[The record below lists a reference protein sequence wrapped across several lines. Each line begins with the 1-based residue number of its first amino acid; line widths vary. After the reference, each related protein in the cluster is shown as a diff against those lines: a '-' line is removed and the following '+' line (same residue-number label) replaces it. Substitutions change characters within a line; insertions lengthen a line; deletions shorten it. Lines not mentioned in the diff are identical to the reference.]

1 MQEERGGTMELW
13 KSCIGLVGAGRVGF
27 TLGRYLKEN
36 GLGISGYYSRNLAH
50 AKEAA
55 QFTDSRYYMDLRE
68 LIKNSTV
75 LFLTVNDGSIG
86 TVVQE
91 ILALTEGQNRQ
102 ETICIKDK
110 IFCHCSGAMSSAVF
124 KELEA
129 AGGFGYSI
137 HPMFAIYDRQ
147 TSYQKLSKTFFTI
160 EGNAKHMED
169 VTALFAHLGNAYQV
183 IDAAD
188 KALYHSGAVMA
199 SNLVISLYA
208 MAADT
213 LERCGFSRENARQ
226 ALMPLFAN
234 NAANM
239 EHSGLAAALTGPV
252 DRGDTETIEKH
263 MGVLEGREK
272 AVYQLMSTRLLDLAR
287 QKHAEAI
294 GQDPALAERFASIE
308 QLLTDNTHGL

>member
-13 KSCIGLVGAGRVGF
+13 KSCIGFIGAGRVGF

-36 GLGISGYYSRNLAH
+36 GLSISGYYSRNLAH

-137 HPMFAIYDRQ
+137 HPMFAIHDRQ

-199 SNLVISLYA
+199 SNLVI
-208 MAADT
+208 
-213 LERCGFSRENARQ
+213 
-226 ALMPLFAN
+226 FAN

-252 DRGDTETIEKH
+252 DRGDAETIEKH

>member
-13 KSCIGLVGAGRVGF
+13 KSCIGLIGAGRVGF

-36 GLGISGYYSRNLAH
+36 GLSISGYYSRNLAH

-137 HPMFAIYDRQ
+137 HPMFAIHDRQ

-160 EGNAKHMED
+160 EGNAKHMGD
-169 VTALFAHLGNAYQV
+169 VVALFAHLGNAYQV

-199 SNLVISLYA
+199 SNLVIGLYA

-226 ALMPLFAN
+226 ALMPLLAN

-272 AVYQLMSTRLLDLAR
+272 AVYQLLSTRLLDLAR
-287 QKHAEAI
+287 QKHAETM

-308 QLLTDNTHGL
+308 QLLTDSRYGL